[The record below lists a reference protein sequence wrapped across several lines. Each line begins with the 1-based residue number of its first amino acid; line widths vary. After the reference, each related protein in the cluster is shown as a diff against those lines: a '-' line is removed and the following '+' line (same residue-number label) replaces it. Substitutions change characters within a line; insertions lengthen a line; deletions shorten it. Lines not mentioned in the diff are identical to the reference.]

1 MHTWSRS
8 VATDGSVHEIQ
19 EVPAWCATD
28 SEMRRSFHQ
37 FVFGPFTI
45 TVQYSNT
52 VNLTAVKGVTTNNG
66 LRILIGP
73 KYYIYQ

>member
-45 TVQYSNT
+45 TVQ
-52 VNLTAVKGVTTNNG
+52 
-66 LRILIGP
+66 
-73 KYYIYQ
+73 